1 MKRVV
6 DNHLGGPEVLRVV
19 EDDDSRPGP
28 GEVCVRALTA
38 GVGPGECCQGDKVAG
53 RPVRLGRSCR
63 SCLVSSWGIWLIQGG
78 ER

>member
-28 GEVCVRALTA
+28 GEVGVRALTA
-38 GVGPGECCQGDKVAG
+38 VSGRVSAAKGTRWPAGRSAWVGAVGPAWYRAG
-53 RPVRLGRSCR
+53 GY
-63 SCLVSSWGIWLIQGG
+63 G
-78 ER
+78 